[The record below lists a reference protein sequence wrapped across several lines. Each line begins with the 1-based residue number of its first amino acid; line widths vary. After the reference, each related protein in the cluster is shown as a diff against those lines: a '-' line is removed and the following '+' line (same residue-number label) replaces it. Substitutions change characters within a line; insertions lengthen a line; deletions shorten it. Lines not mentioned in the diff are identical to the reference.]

1 VDLKHLGEYFLELLL
16 AITTTTTTTTLLL
29 TQHKTIPDQI
39 ECVQREAAEILRRI
53 RVLPTH

>member
-16 AITTTTTTTTLLL
+16 AITTTTTTTLLL

>member
-16 AITTTTTTTTLLL
+16 AITTTTTLLL

>member
-16 AITTTTTTTTLLL
+16 AITTTTTTTLLL
-29 TQHKTIPDQI
+29 TQHKTNPDQI